1 MNLSKERFT
10 DTTYSLAKAL
20 HHINIGREY
29 FDDMKRDSKGSVK
42 DLFNNYINKCD
53 FILNSIKDR
62 LKDESREILKKEL
75 GDSFIIEA
83 INDKLM
89 HLDESQRDLIENLMD
104 KIIAGEEFEIVKKI
118 K

>member
-1 MNLSKERFT
+1 
-10 DTTYSLAKAL
+10 
-20 HHINIGREY
+20 
-29 FDDMKRDSKGSVK
+29 
-42 DLFNNYINKCD
+42 
-53 FILNSIKDR
+53 

-104 KIIAGEEFEIVKKI
+104 KMISGEQFKIEKK
-118 K
+118 